1 MKTFH
6 RVVVVFAVLLCASS
20 LGDGSL
26 DKSACTFNGF
36 KLYGRIQVVDV
47 FPDVKVQK
55 VTVFADLK
63 VQKVDVFPDACGK
76 WQLVDVFPDT
86 KVQFVDVFPDVKV
99 QYVDVFP
106 GVD

>member
-1 MKTFH
+1 MI
-6 RVVVVFAVLLCASS
+6 RFAVLLAVLVCLPSR
-20 LGDGSL
+20 GDGGFN
-26 DKSACTFNGF
+26 KKACSFNGH

-55 VTVFADLK
+55 VDVFPDVR

-76 WQLVDVFPDT
+76 WQLVDVFPD
-86 KVQFVDVFPDVKV
+86 VKV